1 MKTFNS
7 LARLTLILTLCVI
20 VLGAYVRL
28 SDAGLGCPDWP
39 GCYGEL
45 IVPETSEQIGDDFRH
60 GESNE
65 LQRKLEPEKAWKE
78 MTHRYLASTLG
89 FLILIL
95 AFLAFKNRHDPDQP
109 LITPFVLVG
118 LVIFQGLLGMWTVT
132 LLLKPVVVTAHL
144 LGGMTTL
151 VFLAWLVMAT
161 REKKVI
167 PVIHKENRLLLPLA
181 IFAFI
186 VLFVQIFLGGW
197 TSSNYAALICPD
209 FPTCQNHWWPAMNF
223 KEGFTLWRGLG
234 IDYEYGILKADAR
247 TAIHMTHRIGALV
260 TFVTI
265 SLLVIIALRSQL
277 SSIRKA
283 ALLVAFFLMLQVT
296 LGIANI
302 VKGLPLYIAVAHNGV
317 AALLLLS
324 LTILLY
330 TVQRARRS

>member
-1 MKTFNS
+1 MKTFNT
-7 LARLTLILTLCVI
+7 LARLTLVLTLCVI

-45 IVPETSEQIGDDFRH
+45 IVPETSEQIGDDFRG

-95 AFLAFKNRHDPDQP
+95 AFLAFKNRRNPDQP
-109 LITPFVLVG
+109 KIIPFVLVG
-118 LVIFQGLLGMWTVT
+118 LVIFQGMLGMWTVT
-132 LLLKPVVVTAHL
+132 LLLKPAVVTAHL

-151 VFLAWLVMAT
+151 VLLTWLVMAT
-161 REKKVI
+161 RERKVV
-167 PVIHKENRLLLPLA
+167 PSMGKENGVLLPLA
-181 IFAFI
+181 FFAFI
-186 VLFVQIFLGGW
+186 VLITQIFLGGW

-234 IDYEYGILKADAR
+234 IDYEYGVLKADAR
-247 TAIHMTHRIGALV
+247 TAIHMAHRIGALV
-260 TFVTI
+260 TFVIT
-265 SLLVIIALRSQL
+265 SLLVFTALKSQFRSV
-277 SSIRKA
+277 RKA
-283 ALLVAFFLMLQVT
+283 GILVFFFLMLQVT
-296 LGIANI
+296 LGIANV
-302 VKGLPLYIAVAHNGV
+302 VKGLPLNIAVAHNGV

-330 TVQRARRS
+330 TVLRARRI